1 MTKEFIG
8 KNVIVTGGSSGIG
21 AATAE
26 AFARKGAN
34 VLITYNNNK
43 EAADEVVA
51 KLLKYGIKAAAIVT
65 NMGNMADVKNLF
77 QEALNFFDG
86 HIDILVNNAAIILR
100 KHCLNVDEKEYDDI
114 MNTNVKGPLFLAK
127 YVINQMLAKKIEGTV
142 INVSSIN
149 SYMVGEKIGDYGA
162 TKAAL
167 DYYTKVLAYELAKS
181 RIRINSLDLG
191 LVPTNMNA
199 IQSRSQPS
207 LWKSRVDSIPLKE
220 ATTPE
225 QAAAGIL
232 YLASNKKSGNTTGV
246 SLAIAG
252 GSNIPIEDRFLATTD
267 DLQSNIDER
276 QVAQVI
282 RAKL

>member
-1 MTKEFIG
+1 MTKKTEFTG
-8 KNVIVTGGSSGIG
+8 KNIIITGGSSGIG

-34 VLITYNNNK
+34 VMITYHNNK
-43 EAADEVVA
+43 EAANQVIE
-51 KLLKYGIKAAAIVT
+51 KLSEYGIKTTAVCT
-65 NMGNMADVKNLF
+65 DMGNMLDVKKLF
-77 QEALNFFDG
+77 QEALKFFDG

-100 KHCLNVDEKEYDDI
+100 KHCLSVDEKEHDEI
-114 MNTNVKGPLFLAK
+114 MNTNVKGPIFLSK
-127 YVINQMLAKKIEGTV
+127 YVIQQMLDKNIEGAI

-162 TKAAL
+162 TKATIN
-167 DYYTKVLAYELAKS
+167 YYTKVLAHELAKS

-199 IQSRSQPS
+199 NQRRTQPG
-207 LWKSRVDSIPLKE
+207 LWKSRLDSIPLRE
-220 ATTPE
+220 AASPE

-232 YLASNKKSGNTTGV
+232 YLASNKKSGNTTGT

-252 GSNIPIEDRFLATTD
+252 GSNIPIEDRFTPSTD
-267 DLQSNIDER
+267 ELQIIKS
-276 QVAQVI
+276 
-282 RAKL
+282 KC